1 MGDPVCKYPDRL
13 LVQQP
18 DFQRVVQENDSLG
31 GRNRGTVPLLTATAG
46 LNTACVAETGTLAGS
61 RSGAG

>member
-1 MGDPVCKYPDRL
+1 MKR
-13 LVQQP
+13 P
-18 DFQRVVQENDSLG
+18 DFQCDVQENNSLG

-46 LNTACVAETGTLAGS
+46 LNTACMAETGTLAGS